1 MWMINKTKDRVM
13 GEHVMLADTFW
24 KRLKGLLGTSSLPRG
39 HGLIITPCNSVH
51 TFGMAYPIDVLFVD
65 RNHRIIK
72 IVHKD
77 HRVLKIVE
85 NMGSGKMSMASGSGY
100 VVELPAGTAQET
112 ECSVGD
118 VLEWK

>member
-1 MWMINKTKDRVM
+1 MWMKNKTKDRVI

-51 TFGMAYPIDVLFVD
+51 TFGMAYPIDVLFV
-65 RNHRIIK
+65 HE
-72 IVHKD
+72 D

-100 VVELPAGTAQET
+100 VVELPAGTVQET